1 MNEGAAW
8 DAMAITVNHFQQ
20 IVVLIKAVSCRV
32 SAQPPMKRKPSLSPT
47 QQWKEKCSVATHTT
61 LAGRISVPNI
71 WALFLLRACGLL
83 SPCLICSR
91 GWGQFNRERPPCRV
105 RLRSLN
111 GSRFCQ
117 SKGHLH
123 WACSSDSIQGEKE
136 RGECSKD
143 FLFVSGIRVL
153 EWQRAMSRTV
163 LSSCLTWESCRLP
176 DFIILKSFPESKK
189 VLLFWLRLFFVSTWT
204 KLSVQTSYLATLWV
218 SRGPIYCIYILTKRE
233 KRHSLGIY
241 FSFLYWEKQIWVRSD
256 LYCWIRYY
264 PTLFRKNDSGNKNL
278 RHWATFM
285 CIRPLLR
292 TDF

>member
-1 MNEGAAW
+1 MNEAAAW

-20 IVVLIKAVSCRV
+20 IVLLIKAVSCRV

-123 WACSSDSIQGEKE
+123 WACSSDCIQGEKE

-189 VLLFWLRLFFVSTWT
+189 VLLFLAQIILCQHMDKTVCPNQLFSHFVSEPRTNIF
-204 KLSVQTSYLATLWV
+204 VAQ
-218 SRGPIYCIYILTKRE
+218 KRE
-233 KRHSLGIY
+233 KTQFRKLFQFLILG
-241 FSFLYWEKQIWVRSD
+241 KTD
-256 LYCWIRYY
+256 LYCWTRYN